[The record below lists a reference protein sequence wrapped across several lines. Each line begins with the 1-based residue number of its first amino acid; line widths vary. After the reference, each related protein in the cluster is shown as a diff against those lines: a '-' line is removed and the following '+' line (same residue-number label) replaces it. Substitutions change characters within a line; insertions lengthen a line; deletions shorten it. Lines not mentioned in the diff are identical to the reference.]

1 VEEVIELILAI
12 DPGTRESAFVLMDDN
27 YKIYEYGKTDNT
39 RILQIVKNKKYDLA
53 VIEMVECY
61 GQIVGRE
68 VFDTVFFAGRIAEA
82 STDFFLMP
90 RHSVK
95 MNLCGTPRAKD
106 SNIMHA
112 LIERFAQHDFKTG
125 KGTTK
130 NPDVF
135 YGVYADIWQA
145 IALGV
150 TYYDLMKNEE
160 EEDRKS
166 EVEADSQV

>member
-1 VEEVIELILAI
+1 MEEVIELILAI

-82 STDFFLMP
+82 SPDFWLLP
-90 RHSVK
+90 RRSVK
-95 MNLCGTPRAKD
+95 MNLCNSPRAKD
-106 SNIMHA
+106 ANVRRA
-112 LIERFAQHDFKTG
+112 LIDRFAKHDYKTG
-125 KGTTK
+125 KGTVK
-130 NPDVF
+130 EPDVF
-135 YGVYADIWQA
+135 YGVTADVWQA

-150 TYYDLMKNEE
+150 TYFDLMKEE
-160 EEDRKS
+160 ETNMLAETGGDPCI
-166 EVEADSQV
+166 